1 MAEIATIAQAAQ
13 IGVEVTPGTAVA
25 ANKKLLATSIT
36 PGIKVSI
43 SDFRPVGG
51 KYPTLAVFGK
61 EWTEG
66 RIEGQMSYTDIV
78 YLLAGNVA
86 YLAPD
91 QQGSTDAYLWEHE
104 SAQDSEDTIKTYT
117 VESGSSVRA
126 HKNAYALI
134 NMFGY
139 SVTPTECKTRGSMIG
154 HRITDGITM
163 TTTPTEIDA
172 VPMAPGSFCVYCD
185 EDSADLGT
193 TKLTRVFNIDFENG
207 ARFGAVWPVDCA
219 LDNFAAH
226 VETEPKAV
234 LKLLTAANAQGMD
247 FLNNARVG
255 TKLFF
260 RVESTGEEIDTGEN
274 YLFQHDLCA
283 TVADIGEF
291 RDENGVY
298 ALEWTFNVKYDA
310 TWGKAFYFAVKN
322 ALTGL

>member
-1 MAEIATIAQAAQ
+1 MAEIATIAQAVQ

-25 ANKKLLATSIT
+25 ANRKLLATSIT

-43 SDFRPVGG
+43 KDFKPVGG
-51 KYPTLAVFGK
+51 KYATLAVYGK

-66 RIEGQMSYTDIV
+66 RIEGQMSYTDLV

-86 YLAPD
+86 YAAPD
-91 QQGSTDAYLWEHE
+91 QQGSTAAYLWEHE
-104 SAQDSEDTIKTYT
+104 SAQSAEDTIKTYT
-117 VESGSSVRA
+117 TEQGSSVRA
-126 HKNAYALI
+126 HKNAYTLI

-139 SVTPTECKTRGSMIG
+139 TITRDECKIRGSAIG
-154 HRITDGITM
+154 NRLTDGITM
-163 TTTPTEIDA
+163 TATPTEIES
-172 VPMAPGSFCVYCD
+172 VPVAPDQVCIYCD

-234 LKLLTAANAQGMD
+234 FKLLTAANAQGMD

-260 RVESTGEEIDTGEN
+260 RVEATGAEIDTGEN
-274 YLFQHDLCA
+274 YLFQHDVCA

-291 RDENGVY
+291 RDEQGVY
-298 ALEWTFNVKYDA
+298 AIEWTFNVKYDE